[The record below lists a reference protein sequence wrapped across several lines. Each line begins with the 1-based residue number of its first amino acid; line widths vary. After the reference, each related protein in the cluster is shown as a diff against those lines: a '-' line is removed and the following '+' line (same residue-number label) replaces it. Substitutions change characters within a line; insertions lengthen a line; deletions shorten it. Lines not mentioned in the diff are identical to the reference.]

1 MQAAMTASTPAMA
14 AAIRRVLGGLH
25 AQKMASGVDAM
36 LLRLYEPLVFR
47 SPPTPPLPPPLPT
60 PPASPLSTHPHNT
73 FPARPAALCSH
84 NHPCFAN
91 SGCNDVRG

>member
-25 AQKMASGVDAM
+25 AQKVASGVDAM

-47 SPPTPPLPPPLPT
+47 CAPPPPPPPAPFPPLSAHLHEYMLAAATVT
-60 PPASPLSTHPHNT
+60 PA
-73 FPARPAALCSH
+73 
-84 NHPCFAN
+84 
-91 SGCNDVRG
+91 V